1 MSFNELKKFVT
12 LYEIKSRFL
21 RIWSFSSDF
30 QSLTLRNVLRK
41 EVRKN
46 WFILTYSMQISISSR

>member
-46 WFILTYSMQISISSR
+46 WFILTYSMLISISSR